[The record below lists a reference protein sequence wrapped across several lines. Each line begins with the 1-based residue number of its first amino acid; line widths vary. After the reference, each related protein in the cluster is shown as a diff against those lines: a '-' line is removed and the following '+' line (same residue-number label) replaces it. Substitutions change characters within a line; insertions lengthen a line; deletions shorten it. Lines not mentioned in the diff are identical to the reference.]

1 MKAVPKFLQVGNLG
15 VEPVSGPRGSCAVN
29 ATPLHA
35 YGRFITQ

>member
-1 MKAVPKFLQVGNLG
+1 VDEGRFPRSGVAE

-35 YGRFITQ
+35 